1 MLDNIH
7 IAIVQIINSIIGY
20 LKRKRIPP
28 ETITTADDAI
38 DILECGWITKKE
50 FFACADYMNKIKLT
64 GEENEKFSRSAIV
77 SIIAHEPW
85 YDDYLDDTK
94 M

>member
-1 MLDNIH
+1 MFDIIR
-7 IAIVQIINSIIGY
+7 IAIIQIANSAIGY
-20 LKRKRIPP
+20 SKRKRIPP

-50 FFACADYMNKIKLT
+50 FFACADYMNKIKLS
-64 GEENEKFSRSAIV
+64 GEEEEKFSRSAIV

-85 YDDYLDDTK
+85 YDDYLEDTK
-94 M
+94 K